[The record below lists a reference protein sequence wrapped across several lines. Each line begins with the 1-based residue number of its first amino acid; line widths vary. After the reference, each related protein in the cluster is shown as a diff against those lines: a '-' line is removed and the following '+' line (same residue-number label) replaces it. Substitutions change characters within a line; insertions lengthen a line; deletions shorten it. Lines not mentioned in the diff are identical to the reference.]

1 MKKLLG
7 ILAISAL
14 ASAAFAQ
21 GLVGFIN
28 NSAGLVR
35 EWTTATDPT
44 LISVPVGGGHVELLT
59 APAGTAF
66 NSLGSLSGVGF
77 TATYTSMSAFLNAN
91 PSWAEISTTGLTPV
105 AGRFNGG
112 TATLQA
118 AIAGGANAEY
128 VLIGWTGSATTFN
141 DAYTAA
147 LAGTAFIGSGP
158 MLTTT
163 TGSGGTPPI
172 APTLLS
178 TTFTGMTLAPLVIP
192 EPTSFALA
200 GLGLAALVAFRRRS

>member
-28 NSAGLVR
+28 NTAGYVTQ
-35 EWTTATDPT
+35 WTSSIDPT
-44 LISVPVGGGHVELLT
+44 PIRVPAGGGMVDLLT

-66 NSLGSLSGVGF
+66 NSLGSLGAGGFAVNYPTLEAFLGANPGWQSVATVGF
-77 TATYTSMSAFLNAN
+77 T
-91 PSWAEISTTGLTPV
+91 TPA

-112 TATLQA
+112 TATLQS

-128 VLIGWTGSATTFN
+128 VIIGWTG
-141 DAYTAA
+141 TAA
-147 LAGTAFIGSGP
+147 TFDAAMAISGTFFGSGP

-172 APTLLS
+172 AATLLS
-178 TTFTGMTLAPLVIP
+178 TSFTGMTLGPLATVP
-192 EPTSFALA
+192 EPATFALA
-200 GLGLAALVAFRRRS
+200 GLGLAALVAFRRRN